1 MKFKT
6 REDIEATLEQVFEA
20 VSDFDGME
28 RAALRRGAQVTRT
41 DNLSAPGQ
49 GMTWHAS
56 FPFRNR
62 TRVADMLLK
71 TYEAPHQLS
80 LFSKVSGI
88 EAVVEVELMS
98 LSRNRTRMNLSIDMR
113 PKSIPARLL
122 LQSMKLARASMVKR
136 FRKRVADY
144 AQSIENRY
152 RPTTHPIR

>member
-20 VSDFDGME
+20 VSDFDGIE
-28 RAALRRGAQVTRT
+28 RAAMRRGAEVTRT
-41 DNLSAPGQ
+41 DNLTSPGQ

-62 TRVADMLLK
+62 TRTADMLLK
-71 TYEAPHQLS
+71 TYEAPHQIE

-88 EAVVEVELMS
+88 EATVEVELMS
-98 LSRNRTRMNLSIDMR
+98 LSRNRTRMIMSIDMR

-122 LQSMKLARASMVKR
+122 LQSMKLARASLVKR
-136 FRKRVADY
+136 YRKRVANY

-152 RPTTHPIR
+152 RTTVHPIR